1 MMGAFLLSVFHVLL
15 ELVLQCGVLLLL
27 LPVMFWLAEDVP
39 ALMVGRAVAPLRER
53 YRRFGMF
60 WRLVLRQGL
69 PLDDGLMLAFGFL
82 AMLCLAGLSLV
93 RSDVGNVMG
102 AWLADP
108 LLMGGILL
116 VGAFWAVPGRFWSA
130 RGRCCVAL
138 CLTESF
144 LVLAA
149 PGVTGLQGVQRLLLA
164 APGSSLAGTALCCAV
179 ALALT
184 ASLPDADVL
193 ADEMV
198 ARGQPAHRTARDQRQ
213 VIVAIHQVG
222 WALLLGDLLLPVLFG
237 LEGPAGVVGLA
248 VRFGGGIL
256 LMALG
261 RLTGMNRNG
270 RFVALLLG
278 LAGLMALAGRFA
290 V

>member
-1 MMGAFLLSVFHVLL
+1 MMGALLGSVVRVFL
-15 ELVLQCGVLLLL
+15 ELGLQLGVILLL
-27 LPVMFWLAEDVP
+27 LPVMVWLKEDVP
-39 ALMVGRAVAPLRER
+39 ALLVGRAVSPLRER
-53 YRRFGMF
+53 YARFGTF
-60 WRLVLRQGL
+60 WRLTLRHGL
-69 PLDDGLMLAFGFL
+69 PMDDGLMLALGL
-82 AMLCLAGLSLV
+82 LVLLCLSGFSLV
-93 RSDVGNVMG
+93 MPEIGSVMG

-116 VGAFWAVPGRFWSA
+116 VGAFWVVPGLSRGA
-130 RGRCCVAL
+130 HGRCCLVL
-138 CLTESF
+138 CLTECF
-144 LVLAA
+144 IVLAA
-149 PGVTGLQGVQRLLLA
+149 PGVTGLEGVQRLLLA

-184 ASLPDADVL
+184 TSLPDSQAL
-193 ADEMV
+193 ADDMV
-198 ARGQPAHRTARDQRQ
+198 TRGQPAGRSARDQRQ
-213 VIVAIHQVG
+213 VIVGMYHVG

-237 LEGPAGVVGLA
+237 LEGLGGVVGLM
-248 VRFGGGIL
+248 VRFVGGSL
-256 LMALG
+256 LVAAG

>member
-1 MMGAFLLSVFHVLL
+1 MIGSALLSVLHIVL
-15 ELVLQCGVLLLL
+15 ELCLQCGVLLLL
-27 LPVMFWLAEDVP
+27 LPLMFWLEEDVP
-39 ALMVGRAVAPLRER
+39 ALLVGRAVAPLRER
-53 YRRFGMF
+53 YRRFAAF
-60 WRLVLRQGL
+60 WREILRTGL
-69 PLDDGLMLAFGFL
+69 PLEDGLMLALGFL
-82 AMLCLAGLSLV
+82 AVLCLAGLSLV
-93 RSDVGNVMG
+93 RADVGSALG

-116 VGAFWAVPGRFWSA
+116 VGAFWAVPGRFRA
-130 RGRCCVAL
+130 VHGRCCFAL
-138 CLTESF
+138 CLTECF

-164 APGSSLAGTALCCAV
+164 APGSSLAGTSLCCAA

-184 ASLPDADVL
+184 TSLPDFQVL

-198 ARGQPAHRTARDQRQ
+198 SRGRPASRLARDQRQ
-213 VIVAIHQVG
+213 VIVSIHHVG

-237 LEGPAGVVGLA
+237 LEGPAGVIGL
-248 VRFGGGIL
+248 VIRFGGGSL
-256 LMALG
+256 LVALG
-261 RLTGMNRNG
+261 RLTGMSRNG
-270 RFVALLLG
+270 RLVALLLG

>member
-1 MMGAFLLSVFHVLL
+1 MMGSVLLSVFRVVL
-15 ELVLQCGVLLLL
+15 ELGLQCGVLFLL
-27 LPVMFWLAEDVP
+27 LPVMFWLEEDVP
-39 ALMVGRAVAPLRER
+39 TLLSGRAVAPLRER
-53 YRRFGMF
+53 YARFATF
-60 WRLVLRQGL
+60 WRLLLRHGL
-69 PLDDGLMLAFGFL
+69 PVEDGLMLALGFL

-93 RSDVGNVMG
+93 MPEVGGLMG

-116 VGAFWAVPGRFWSA
+116 VGAVWAVPGRLWSA
-130 RGRCCVAL
+130 HGRCCATL
-138 CLTESF
+138 CLTECF

-164 APGSSLAGTALCCAV
+164 APGSSLAGTSLCCAV

-184 ASLPDADVL
+184 ASLPGADSL

-198 ARGQPAHRTARDQRQ
+198 GRGQRASRVARDQRQ
-213 VIVAIHQVG
+213 VIVAIYRVA

-237 LEGPAGVVGLA
+237 LEGPAGVVGLM
-248 VRFGGGIL
+248 VRFGGGSL
-256 LMALG
+256 LVALG
-261 RLTGMNRNG
+261 RMTGMSRNG